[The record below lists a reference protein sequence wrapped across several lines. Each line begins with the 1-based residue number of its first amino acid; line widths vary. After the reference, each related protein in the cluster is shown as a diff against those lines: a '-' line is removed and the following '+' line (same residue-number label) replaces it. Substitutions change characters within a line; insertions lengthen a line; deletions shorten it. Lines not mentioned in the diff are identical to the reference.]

1 MIVSKRTSN
10 ARVLRLFLVMYV
22 CLNTSWRRRCF
33 YKLLER
39 HEGEM
44 VPDVM
49 SRELVKRAKRTS
61 YDAETRRLTFIM
73 PDQAAAASWHPKTI
87 LFRGK
92 RLQKMLPATPERD
105 DITTLLLLW

>member
-1 MIVSKRTSN
+1 
-10 ARVLRLFLVMYV
+10 
-22 CLNTSWRRRCF
+22 
-33 YKLLER
+33 
-39 HEGEM
+39 M

-73 PDQAAAASWHPKTI
+73 PDQAAAASWNAKTI

-92 RLQKMLPATPERD
+92 RLQMLCPSTLERD
-105 DITTLLLLW
+105 DITAPLLPATSTGRQHLHFQVRVLVNSMEWRQAWFKIYWSPVFPVR